1 MKNIINIQ
9 IILLII
15 IFTFSVAWEAKSE
28 TLDDAWQRALKANR
42 GLKSVKIQSEAAE
55 SILNVVKSSR
65 IPRFD
70 ANAGYTMLD
79 KEQALAANLFGQ
91 KAEVPMMPNDSFSY
105 GFTASVPLFTGGQIK
120 ESINAANAMLDASK
134 TQITIYEQ
142 NLKMEVAKAYVSVLR
157 AQRMLNQA
165 KSHVNNLEAHA
176 YDVEGLFEQ
185 GMVIVSD
192 KLSAQVALA
201 DARQRELLAEN
212 AVDITKAAYNK
223 LLMQSLDNEV
233 VLDEIDCD
241 CEIAGKPLE
250 ELTESALNTR
260 KELKAID
267 ESIKTAMAQSKAV
280 GGGKLPQIGLAGG
293 YAYQENDYQTE
304 EGKWF
309 IGVQANINLFD
320 GGGIRHKSIALK
332 QKAFAIKEQRLDTVS
347 LIALQVRQAWLNVNE
362 TMKRVKVTEEAI
374 EMSEEN
380 LKVTRDRYKNGFCSH
395 TEVLD
400 AETLR
405 INSQTSAA
413 NAFYDYVLASLTLLY
428 TLGTL

>member
-1 MKNIINIQ
+1 
-9 IILLII
+9 
-15 IFTFSVAWEAKSE
+15 
-28 TLDDAWQRALKANR
+28 
-42 GLKSVKIQSEAAE
+42 
-55 SILNVVKSSR
+55 
-65 IPRFD
+65 
-70 ANAGYTMLD
+70 
-79 KEQALAANLFGQ
+79 
-91 KAEVPMMPNDSFSY
+91 
-105 GFTASVPLFTGGQIK
+105 
-120 ESINAANAMLDASK
+120 MLDASK